1 MYLPQVDNNYNIC
14 AQITMTV
21 GAFLEPLVVVTLLFG
36 GAWFNRN
43 KEYNFWEGTQGWG
56 GHKRRDDVEIKRNST
71 DGLSPRSPTWSPGSS
86 SPSLSADDESVW
98 SLTSRRRKVQFFG
111 YKRIVTT
118 PNTLVFKDRFLSRVL
133 QKFPFLIEAWYWA
146 LIYWVGWMPF
156 GLSRVDENNCDTF
169 ICCSQD

>member
-1 MYLPQVDNNYNIC
+1 
-14 AQITMTV
+14 MTV
-21 GAFLEPLVVVTLLFG
+21 GAFLEPFVVVTLLFG

-56 GHKRRDDVEIKRNST
+56 GHKRRDDVEIKRSST
-71 DGLSPRSPTWSPGSS
+71 EVLSPRSPTWSPGSS
-86 SPSLSADDESVW
+86 SPTLSADDESVW
-98 SLTSRRRKVQFFG
+98 SLTSRRRKIQFFG

-146 LIYWVGWMPF
+146 LIYWVGWMIF
-156 GLSRVDENNCDTF
+156 VWFDSMRTLALCLSVVREANILSSSSRYTN
-169 ICCSQD
+169 